1 MKKIYSIV
9 LMATA
14 LLIGTNVWA
23 ASPVAS
29 INGADNAYA
38 NLNEVFANAPDG
50 AKITLDAEVDN
61 ANFGAAIT
69 IMDGRKLELDLND
82 HNIKI
87 AQKFMFKIFK
97 GKLEVSGTGI
107 IENNWGGPEWTAE
120 GVTLGA
126 WEAASKPRKRPVS
139 GNAFCLA
146 GAESTS
152 QVTGKTE
159 DNTWWTYLIIGENVT
174 VIGHSVGIYTDCVLN
189 LGATTAELQE
199 LGYDN
204 YADNIFITG
213 TAIDPATGKKSKANA
228 KKGTAFGV
236 KADVYGDVS
245 GIKYAM
251 QVSGNCGGPVTST
264 DIVPVYTVSGAKAKA
279 HTVDGTHQY
288 SAAIYVGGVAKL
300 VVEKQ
305 ATIEGTTGI
314 YAKSG
319 ELIVDDAT
327 VQSTATAAVGYGD
340 PNKSGSGIDGASGSA
355 IVLDSNKD
363 SYQGGMDITIK
374 GDSHIT
380 GSYGYAL
387 ETITT
392 GQSNPTNEVNEIN
405 IEGGTFKTTGTS
417 GETYGVINAT
427 SAITAE
433 NAANVTIGTANLGS
447 DDKVKEL
454 IDAAGGDHIVS
465 QTTDEEGKPL
475 YVITQSDSEVIRENL
490 NINAL
495 TDAQKTIEWHNSQQT
510 LTADGVDIHYLALSE
525 GSSLTIKDGKTIK
538 IGSVVLDATSSITI
552 EPGGQLVITKTSGI
566 VAYKKTNIVIQAKN
580 GKMGMLM
587 MNPDVEANKTPAA
600 TVELET
606 KAYKKGA
613 TDSPEDKVWER
624 IGVPAADGMKASEIV
639 KSVTSY
645 LQYWDDNKNQY
656 VGISGGSYMLQP
668 FVGYS
673 LSNDAAAPGQIYQFP
688 CNLVG
693 NSNGNLVIG
702 KDWGSFS
709 NSYTANIDAEIL
721 ITMIKG
727 VVGEGNI
734 NPVLYWYDGENDSW
748 ENTSFGDYEDNDP
761 SALAKIAPMQAF
773 LFNRLVPGAAAAS
786 ATIDYKAT
794 VWEPVYPSNAGS
806 AAPARKSVRTDLTK
820 AVIIITAENGK
831 SDKVTL
837 RQSMDFSA
845 DFDNGYDAR
854 KNMDLK
860 AFNIYA
866 NTELGAMT
874 QLADNAIEG
883 QKLTIAT
890 ENETSFKMS
899 FSNIIGE
906 QLAIRDNLTGAVINM
921 VEGAEYFFTV
931 VENSVSERFEIIG
944 VNNAPTDVE
953 TVVANDGAK
962 AVYTILGQYMG
973 TTDNWNT
980 LPTGIYVVDGVKMV
994 K

>member
-1 MKKIYSIV
+1 MQKFYSIV

-29 INGADNAYA
+29 INGADNTYD
-38 NLNEVFANAPDG
+38 NLNAVFAAAPDG
-50 AKITLDAEVDN
+50 AKITLDAEVKD
-61 ANFGAAIT
+61 ANFGDAIT

-82 HNIKI
+82 HNINI
-87 AQKFMFKIFK
+87 AQKYMFKIFK

-107 IENNWGGPEWTAE
+107 IENSWGDSEWNAA
-120 GVTLGA
+120 GYALGA
-126 WEAASKPRKRPVS
+126 WEAATTPRKRPKN
-139 GNAFCLA
+139 GHAFCLA
-146 GAESTS
+146 GAELSS
-152 QVTGKTE
+152 QVTAYQPTE
-159 DNTWWTYLIIGENVT
+159 KWYTYLIIGENVT

-189 LGATTAELQE
+189 LGATTAELQA

-204 YADNIFITG
+204 YADGIFITG
-213 TAIDPATGKKSKANA
+213 TAKDPATNKTSKANA
-228 KKGTAFGV
+228 AKGTAFGV

-245 GIKYAM
+245 GIKYAI

-264 DIVPVYTVSGAKAKA
+264 DIVPEYTVSGAKAKV
-279 HTVDGTHQY
+279 HTIGNELTY
-288 SAAIYVGGVAKL
+288 AAAIYGGGYAKWTIEDKA
-300 VVEKQ
+300 VV
-305 ATIEGTTGI
+305 EGTTGL

-319 ELIVDDAT
+319 EMVIDNAI
-327 VQSTATAAVGYGD
+327 VQSTATSYSEPV
-340 PNKSGSGIDGASGSA
+340 KSGSGIETASGSA
-355 IVLDSNKD
+355 IILDSNKA
-363 SYQGGMDITIK
+363 YQGEMDITIK
-374 GDSHIT
+374 GDSKIT
-380 GSYGYAL
+380 GTAGYAL
-387 ETITT
+387 ETVITS
-392 GQSNPTNEVNEIN
+392 GNNEVNTID
-405 IEGGTFKTTGTS
+405 IEGGTFKATGTPDK
-417 GETYGVINAT
+417 TYGVINAT

-433 NAANVTIGTANLGS
+433 NAANVTIGTANLGN

-454 IDAAGGDHIVS
+454 IDAAGGNHIVS

-538 IGSVVLDATSSITI
+538 IGSVVLDETSSITI

-656 VGISGGSYMLQP
+656 VGISGASYMLQP

-721 ITMIKG
+721 ITMIKEA
-727 VVGEGNI
+727 VGEGNI

-748 ENTSFGDYEDNDP
+748 ENTSFADYEENDP
-761 SALAKIAPMQAF
+761 YALAKIAPMQAF

-820 AVIIITAENGK
+820 AVITITAENGK